1 MKTSQ
6 KRSISSWCWPKPR
19 RSSANVR
26 SECSSGDSPRSRTV
40 TRAIRSRDDRG
51 RCEYP
56 RSRSPGRTNDARAF
70 SSITGSASGSR
81 RSASPLPIRST
92 KRSYSVKQPSA
103 MCWPLSGGGGGS
115 PSRSGSVWTAPPSVG
130 RASWRTT
137 SWPASASSSAAA
149 RPASPPPTTA
159 TRLGAEA
166 PRPRC
171 GASSGSPAAAG
182 RRRRRSRAPR
192 SARASPGRGRRTC
205 PRTRSCDGRGSRAG
219 SVPRPGTNEPA
230 RDWYAISACQ
240 AGVRRPA
247 AMSSSATP
255 NEASSSCGR

>member
-26 SECSSGDSPRSRTV
+26 SECSSGDSPRNRTV

-81 RSASPLPIRST
+81 RSASPLPIRPT

-159 TRLGAEA
+159 TRLGRAD
-166 PRPRC
+166 
-171 GASSGSPAAAG
+171 GSKP
-182 RRRRRSRAPR
+182 P
-192 SARASPGRGRRTC
+192 
-205 PRTRSCDGRGSRAG
+205 
-219 SVPRPGTNEPA
+219 V
-230 RDWYAISACQ
+230 
-240 AGVRRPA
+240 
-247 AMSSSATP
+247 
-255 NEASSSCGR
+255 EASSRICHTPGARHLQRPEGTALCGEPHTRFAATMRSFVRVASRGGPSNTSKPRASIRSSVAR